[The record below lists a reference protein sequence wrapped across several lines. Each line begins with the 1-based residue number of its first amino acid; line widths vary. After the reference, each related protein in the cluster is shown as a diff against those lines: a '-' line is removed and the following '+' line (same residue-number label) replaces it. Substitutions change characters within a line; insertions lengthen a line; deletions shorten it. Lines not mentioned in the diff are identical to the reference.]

1 MRADSSRLYRV
12 KAIAELCEV
21 SPNTVYR
28 AIESGDLAA
37 VKFGKGRGA
46 LRVSGEAV
54 NAWLDSLTVPA
65 LTVTAATDTGEGA

>member
-21 SPNTVYR
+21 SPNTIYR

-46 LRVSGEAV
+46 LRVSGQAI
-54 NAWLDSLTVPA
+54 NTWLDHLAVPA
-65 LTVTAATDTGEGA
+65 PTDGGEIA

>member
-1 MRADSSRLYRV
+1 MRADATRLYRV
-12 KAIAELCEV
+12 KAIADLCEV

-46 LRVSGEAV
+46 LRVSGQAV
-54 NAWLDSLTVPA
+54 NAWLERLTVPA
-65 LTVTAATDTGEGA
+65 PTANTLTHSEEGA